1 MLLTLLVKDLD
12 MCVKEDI
19 QVLLTAPLAGV
30 NKTSELPCIWHYPVR
45 KVINLLT
52 KHNGNFNSAVV

>member
-19 QVLLTAPLAGV
+19 QVLFTAPLVGV
-30 NKTSELPCIWHYPVR
+30 NKTSELPCIWHYHQ
-45 KVINLLT
+45 KSN
-52 KHNGNFNSAVV
+52 